1 MTGREFV
8 NSQLAAKRL
17 GVKEGTIRVW
27 IHRHKVEGK
36 GTRKTGRVYDFVHLA
51 DIEAEKRAEKQ
62 RRIDLHQRA
71 CNIKSAT

>member
-1 MTGREFV
+1 MGREFV
-8 NSQLAAKRL
+8 NIALAADRL
-17 GVKEGTIRVW
+17 KVSEGRIRVW

-62 RRIDLHQRA
+62 RRIDLRERA
-71 CNIKSAT
+71 CNMS